1 MYSRMSYKSFNSLNR
16 DIAKWLQKI
25 PDRFD
30 IIVGI
35 PRSGLLVANIIALH
49 FNLPMTDIENLK
61 QGLLIG
67 GGARYSTRFISALKQ
82 NRAKKLRVFVVDDTV
97 DKGRQLDKAKKRIAS
112 VQHLY
117 EVYYGALYV
126 TPGKERLVD
135 FYYESIPKPRAFEW
149 NVMHGSNLPSCC
161 VDIECL
167 WKLDT
172 HLDGTDFSRIKSTM
186 IPTREI
192 GHLIVCHPE
201 RHRTSITHWLKNNK
215 IYYQN
220 LVMMSDTLQSNLCG
234 NSISLFKAGTYIL
247 SGSKLFIE
255 KSRSQALEISRIT
268 KKEVLCWDT
277 RELVD
282 ADINAN

>member
-1 MYSRMSYKSFNSLNR
+1 MYSKMSYKSFNSLNK

-25 PDRFD
+25 PNRFD

-49 FNLPMTDIENLK
+49 FNLPLTDVKNLNK
-61 QGLLIG
+61 GLLIG
-67 GGARYSTRFISALKQ
+67 GGARCSTRFISKLKKDK
-82 NRAKKLRVFVVDDTV
+82 KKLRVLVVDDTV
-97 DKGRQLDKAKKRIAS
+97 DSGRQLDKAKKRIAS
-112 VQHLY
+112 IQHLY
-117 EVYYGALYV
+117 EVYYGAVYV
-126 TPGKERLVD
+126 TPGQERLVD

-149 NVMHGSNLPSCC
+149 NVMHCSNLPRCC

-167 WKLDT
+167 WQLDT
-172 HLDGTDFSRIKSTM
+172 HLDGTDLNRIKSTM

-201 RHRTSITHWLKNNK
+201 RHRTSITDWLKNNK

-220 LVMMSDTLQSNLCG
+220 LVTMSDSLQSNLCG
-234 NSISLFKAGTYIL
+234 NSISLFKAGIYIL

>member
-1 MYSRMSYKSFNSLNR
+1 MYSTMNYKSFNSLNR

-49 FNLPMTDIENLK
+49 FNLPLTDVENLRE
-61 QGLLIG
+61 GFLIG
-67 GGARYSTRFISALKQ
+67 GGTRCSTRFISILKQ
-82 NRAKKLRVFVVDDTV
+82 NRAKKLRIFVVDDTV
-97 DKGRQLDKAKKRIAS
+97 DKGRQLDKAKKLIAS

-126 TPGKERLVD
+126 TPGQERLVD

-149 NVMHGSNLPSCC
+149 NVLHCSNLSRFC

-172 HLDGTDFSRIKSTM
+172 HLDETDFSRIKPTM

-201 RHRTSITHWLKNNK
+201 RHRTSITNWLKNNK
-215 IYYQN
+215 IYYRN
-220 LVMMSDTLQSNLCG
+220 LVTMSDTWQSNLCE
-234 NSISLFKAGTYIL
+234 NSLSVFKAGVYIL

-255 KSRSQALEISRIT
+255 KSRNQALEISRIT
-268 KKEVLCWDT
+268 EKEVLCWNT
-277 RELVD
+277 RKLVGGVTPL
-282 ADINAN
+282 